1 MAHEDQRLFVEKTKA
16 KFPKYFN
23 QVKVL
28 DVGSMDFNGGVKDL
42 FTDSD
47 YLGIDNHEGPNVD
60 WVIPL
65 HHLDTVASGKVNTF
79 DTVISCEML
88 EHDYYWERSLKK
100 MYNLT
105 KPQGLFLFTCAG
117 YNRLEHGVEAFASD
131 PKMSHYENITVS
143 HLVKALDLEF
153 LFLDFNVEY
162 KGSGGEMGDLYFW
175 GIKR

>member
-1 MAHEDQRLFVEKTKA
+1 MAHKDQRLFVERVKA

-23 QVKVL
+23 QVRVL
-28 DVGSMDFNGGVKDL
+28 DCGSYDLNGNIKDL
-42 FTDSD
+42 FTNSD
-47 YLGIDNHEGPNVD
+47 YLGIDNHEGPNVN

-65 HHLDTVASGKVNTF
+65 HHLDTPGKEVDSF

-105 KPQGLFLFTCAG
+105 KPKGLMLFTCAG
-117 YNRLEHGVEAFASD
+117 YNRREHGVEEFASD
-131 PKMSHYENITVS
+131 PKMSHYENLTVS

-153 LFLDFNVEY
+153 LFLDFSIEY